1 MSAPD
6 HESELRELLEA
17 LCQGELSTEQQQQL
31 EKLVVS
37 DARLRRLYVRYVHM
51 HVCLRRAFEQ
61 TGETLAPLRQENAAS
76 AVPDDRASSEPNP
89 TSTVPPVGLDFLF
102 SGRRWLLAS
111 IAASLVA
118 TAGMVWWVL
127 SPDRQSE
134 SPHVATLT
142 NLLGCAWDGPTPP
155 ERGAKLP
162 AGRIALNAGMAEITF
177 AGGAVAVLEAPAV
190 LELRGPAHGFLHA
203 GRLVMRVPPGA
214 SGFVMET
221 EKARLL
227 DIGTEFGVGVG
238 DGGDTLVQVFDG
250 IVVADFHDDSGDT
263 QQRLTAGQT
272 VQVGGSAGPGPRALA
287 SSEQRFVRRFPA
299 PNERGADWLVPYNR
313 RTFDRVHVVPA
324 PGGAKVNGDLS
335 TWNRTGQF
343 AIACVEPYSRD
354 YYVEGCMMYDLQFLY
369 IGAHVGDPAPMCSVF
384 NPAIDPSVGW
394 KGGAVQVR
402 ICADPS
408 FGWPVDAEGCL
419 VRGRKPL
426 RPQDRSDHLVHL
438 TMWYYQ
444 PEAKPCL
451 HVNYG
456 MDFHGDRVNPSGM
469 IAAYRKDAD
478 GRGYTMTYAIPWSVL
493 NCHARPPRAGDELGC
508 CWNVHW
514 SDEEGRLWK
523 GYLVDV
529 TNPQEKGFTYQTA
542 KTWGRAIFQPT
553 GKLPPGTVVPR

>member
-1 MSAPD
+1 MSAP
-6 HESELRELLEA
+6 EREAELRELLEA
-17 LCQGELSTEQQQQL
+17 FCQGELTPEQEQRLQN
-31 EKLVVS
+31 LVAA
-37 DARLRRLYVRYVHM
+37 DADLRRLYVRYIHM

-61 TGETLAPLRQENAAS
+61 TETRLPFEPDKAAS
-76 AVPDDRASSEPNP
+76 ALPAAAKPSEVMPAQHGWAAGATIP
-89 TSTVPPVGLDFLF
+89 FGKRRFLL
-102 SGRRWLLAS
+102 GT
-111 IAASLVA
+111 IAASVLAAAGIAWWLA
-118 TAGMVWWVL
+118 T
-127 SPDRQSE
+127 SSRHPE
-134 SPHVATLT
+134 TPHVATLT
-142 NLLGCAWDGPTPP
+142 NVLGCSWDAPIPP

-162 AGRIALNAGMAEITF
+162 TGRIALNAGMAEITF

-190 LELRGPAHGFLHA
+190 LELRGPANGFLHA

-214 SGFVMET
+214 TGFIMET

-250 IVVADFHDDSGDT
+250 IVVVDFHDETGDT

-272 VQVGGSAGPGPRALA
+272 VQVGGSAGPVPRALA
-287 SSEQRFVRRFPA
+287 PSEQRFVRRFPA

-324 PGGAKVNGDLS
+324 PAAVKVNGELS
-335 TWNRTGQF
+335 TWDRSGQF
-343 AIACVEPYSRD
+343 FTACVEPYSHD
-354 YYVEGCMMYDLQFLY
+354 YYVEGCMMYDRQFLY

-384 NPAIDPSVGW
+384 DPAVDPSVGW

-402 ICADPS
+402 LCTDPA
-408 FGWPVDAEGCL
+408 FGWPVDAEGYL

-426 RPQDRSDHLVHL
+426 RPQDRSDNLVHL

-444 PEAKPCL
+444 PEAKACL

-456 MDFHGDRVNPSGM
+456 MDYHGDRVNPPRM
-469 IAAYRKDAD
+469 IAAFKKDAD

-493 NCHARPPRAGDELGC
+493 NCEGRPPRAGDELGC

-542 KTWGRAIFQPT
+542 RTWGRAIFHANGQ
-553 GKLPPGTVVPR
+553 LPPGAATPR